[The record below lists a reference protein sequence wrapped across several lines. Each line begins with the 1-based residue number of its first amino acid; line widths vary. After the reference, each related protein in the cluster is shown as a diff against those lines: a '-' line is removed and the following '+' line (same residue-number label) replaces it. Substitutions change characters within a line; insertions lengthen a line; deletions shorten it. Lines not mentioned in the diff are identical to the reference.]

1 MKKEPILYGVIGLL
15 IGIIL
20 TGFVAGYSVN
30 HGYGGMMQMMGVNNN
45 HMNSSNVDKQFIEQM
60 IPHHES
66 AIAMAKLAL
75 QKTKHDEVKTLA
87 NNIITSQT
95 AEINTMKQWYKD
107 WYGTD
112 VPTVSA
118 NHMWGGSMM
127 NSQTST
133 DELSAAADFD
143 KAFLSQM
150 IEHHQMAVMMANML
164 SISTNRPEMKKLGN
178 DIITAQNK
186 EIGDMQQWQQQWGYE
201 TSTSGMDNMMD
212 MMGH

>member
-1 MKKEPILYGVIGLL
+1 MKKEPILYGIIGLL

-30 HGYGGMMQMMGVNNN
+30 HGYNGMMQMMGVNNY

-118 NHMWGGSMM
+118 NQMWGGGMM
-127 NSQTST
+127 NSQAST
-133 DELSAAADFD
+133 DELSAASDFD
-143 KAFLSQM
+143 ETFLSQM
-150 IEHHQMAVMMANML
+150 IGHHQMAFMMANML
-164 SISTNRPEMKKLGN
+164 NISKKRPEMKKLGN

-186 EIGDMQQWQQQWGYE
+186 EIGDMQQWQQQWGYQ
-201 TSTSGMDNMMD
+201 TSTSSTGNMMD

>member
-1 MKKEPILYGVIGLL
+1 MKKEPILYGIIGLL
-15 IGIIL
+15 VGIIL

-30 HGYGGMMQMMGVNNN
+30 HGYNGMMQMMGVNNY

-95 AEINTMKQWYKD
+95 AEINSMKQWYKD

-112 VPTVSA
+112 VPTVST
-118 NHMWGGSMM
+118 NQMWGGGMM
-127 NSQTST
+127 NSQAST
-133 DELSAAADFD
+133 DELSTASDFD

-186 EIGDMQQWQQQWGYE
+186 EIGDMQQWQQQWGYQ
-201 TSTSGMDNMMD
+201 TSTSSTDNMMD

>member
-1 MKKEPILYGVIGLL
+1 MKKEPILYGIIGLL

-20 TGFVAGYSVN
+20 TGFIAGYSVN
-30 HGYGGMMQMMGVNNN
+30 HGYNGMMQMMGVNNSY
-45 HMNSSNVDKQFIEQM
+45 MNSSNIDKQFIEQM

-95 AEINTMKQWYKD
+95 TEINTMKQWYKD
-107 WYGTD
+107 WYGVE

-118 NHMWGGSMM
+118 NQMWGGGMM

-133 DELSAAADFD
+133 NELSAASDFD
-143 KAFLSQM
+143 EAFLSQM
-150 IEHHQMAVMMANML
+150 IGHHQMAVMMANML
-164 SISTNRPEMKKLGN
+164 SISTNRSEMKKLGN

-201 TSTSGMDNMMD
+201 TTSSGTHDMMD